1 MKFLVDAQLPKRM
14 TSWLAMCGCD
24 AIHTVDLPQ
33 GNRTTDYQ
41 INELA
46 ERDGRVVV
54 TKDSDFV
61 DSHLLAGRPPRL
73 LLISTRNMNNR
84 DLEALVLPL
93 IPDLNRE
100 YGRHSFLELDSSGI
114 LIRG

>member
-14 TSWLAMCGCD
+14 TSWLATCGCD

-73 LLISTRNMNNR
+73 LLISTGNMNNR

-93 IPDLNRE
+93 IPDLIRE
-100 YGRHSFLELDSSGI
+100 FGRHSFLELDSSGI